1 MPSRSLI
8 IATLAWLCVA
18 ATPAAAQTRLD
29 SVSIPK
35 DPAFE
40 AKVREVASTLRCPVC
55 QNNSIEESP
64 SLLAQD
70 MKREVRQRLAAG
82 ESPDEIR
89 NYFISRY
96 GEWVLTK
103 PRAAGVNLSV
113 WLLPIVAL
121 FGGAVVVW
129 VAVRRWVRQ
138 GDAARVPAAV
148 PAAPP
153 TTEPVPVAAPETS
166 ELRTRRARLQA
177 SLQELESEFAAGRLD
192 ARDLAILKQR
202 DEAELAGVNE
212 ALKRLKK
219 EAPDAVKTHGASTA
233 RPSPGGPGRV
243 WPARLGWGVGL
254 AAFALILV
262 LSLRGSV
269 AARTEGGTITGTQVA
284 GNAPPVDMEIQK
296 TGPLDS
302 LRIAQLEAKIRLDS
316 TDVPALIEL
325 GHLYLAQG
333 LLEKA
338 VLVDTLAIHLQ
349 PDAPGT
355 AEAFAHLGM
364 ILWSTGET
372 EGALK
377 ALDKAVFL
385 RPELPEALLYRGIIL
400 FAGIQDMRAAAEA
413 LDRYL
418 AVAPPDANTG
428 RIRGMRD
435 AARQASAGK

>member
-1 MPSRSLI
+1 MRFRFLLI
-8 IATLAWLCVA
+8 AILAWPYVA
-18 ATPAAAQTRLD
+18 TAPAAAQARRD
-29 SVSIPK
+29 SVVIPH
-35 DPAFE
+35 DAAFE
-40 AKVREVASTLRCPVC
+40 AKVREVASSLRCPVC

-70 MKREVRQRLAAG
+70 MKKEVRERLAAG

-89 NYFISRY
+89 RYFISRY

-113 WLLPIVAL
+113 WLLPILAL
-121 FGGAVVVW
+121 FGGAVIVW

-138 GDAARVPAAV
+138 GDAARVPTALSA
-148 PAAPP
+148 AAPS
-153 TTEPVPVAAPETS
+153 TDPVAAPEAS
-166 ELRTRRARLQA
+166 ELRARKARLQA
-177 SLQELESEFAAGRLD
+177 SLHELESEFAAGRL
-192 ARDLAILKQR
+192 AAGDLAILTQR
-202 DEAELAGVNE
+202 DEAELAAVNE

-219 EAPDAVKTHGASTA
+219 ETPEAVKVRGAPAA
-233 RPSPGGPGRV
+233 RPSAGPVRL

-254 AAFALILV
+254 AAFAVILV

-302 LRIAQLEAKIRLDS
+302 LRIAQLEVKIRQDS

-338 VLVDTLAIHLQ
+338 VLVDTIAIHLQ

-400 FAGIQDMRAAAEA
+400 FAGVQDMRAAAEA
-413 LDRYL
+413 FDHYL

-428 RIRGMRD
+428 RIRAMRD
-435 AARQASAGK
+435 AARQASAAR

>member
-1 MPSRSLI
+1 M
-8 IATLAWLCVA
+8 IAAP
-18 ATPAAAQTRLD
+18 ATAQTRLD
-29 SVSIPK
+29 SVRLDSVKIPH
-35 DPAFE
+35 DAAFE
-40 AKVREVASTLRCPVC
+40 ARVREVASSLRCPVC

-82 ESPDEIR
+82 ETPDEIR
-89 NYFISRY
+89 RYFISRY

-113 WLLPIVAL
+113 WLLPVVAL
-121 FGGAVVVW
+121 FGGAVIVW
-129 VAVRRWVRQ
+129 LAVRRWVRQ
-138 GDAARVPAAV
+138 GDAARVPVTAGPAGTPITAAMS
-148 PAAPP
+148 AGASD
-153 TTEPVPVAAPETS
+153 AS
-166 ELRTRRARLQA
+166 ELRLRKARLQA
-177 SLQELESEFAAGRLD
+177 SLEELESEFSAGRLD
-192 ARDLAILKQR
+192 ARDLATLKER
-202 DEAELAGVNE
+202 DEVELAAVSD

-219 EAPDAVKTHGASTA
+219 ETPDSTRSRSDVAPP
-233 RPSPGGPGRV
+233 PSGPSQPWRT
-243 WPARLGWGVGL
+243 RLGWGLGL

-269 AARTEGGTITGTQVA
+269 AARTEGGTITGTQV
-284 GNAPPVDMEIQK
+284 GNAAPIDMEIQK
-296 TGPLDS
+296 IGPLDS
-302 LRIAQLEAKIRLDS
+302 LRIGQLEAQVRQDS
-316 TDVPALIEL
+316 TNVPALIEL

-333 LLEKA
+333 MIEKA
-338 VLVDTLAIHLQ
+338 ILVDTIAIHLQ

-364 ILWSTGET
+364 ILWSMGQTD
-372 EGALK
+372 GALK

-400 FAGIQDMRAAAEA
+400 FAGAQDMRAAAEA
-413 LDRYL
+413 FDHYL

-428 RIRGMRD
+428 RIRAMRE

>member
-1 MPSRSLI
+1 MQSRCLV
-8 IATLAWLCVA
+8 IATLAWLSVA
-18 ATPAAAQTRLD
+18 ATPAGAQTRLD
-29 SVSIPK
+29 SATIPR
-35 DPAFE
+35 DAAFE
-40 AKVREVASTLRCPVC
+40 AKVREVASSLRCPVC

-82 ESPDEIR
+82 ESPDDVR
-89 NYFISRY
+89 RYFISRY

-103 PRAAGVNLSV
+103 PRAAGINLSV
-113 WLLPIVAL
+113 WLLPLVAL
-121 FGGAVVVW
+121 LGGAVVVW
-129 VAVRRWVRQ
+129 SAVRRWVRQ
-138 GDAARVPAAV
+138 GDAARLPAAAPA

-153 TTEPVPVAAPETS
+153 AVAAAAPE
-166 ELRTRRARLQA
+166 LRARKAILQA
-177 SLQELESEFAAGRLD
+177 SLQELESEFAAGRLA

-202 DEAELAGVNE
+202 DEAELAAVSE

-219 EAPDAVKTHGASTA
+219 QTPDAPRPAA
-233 RPSPGGPGRV
+233 LPSPPGTRGV
-243 WPARLGWGVGL
+243 WLARLGWGVGL
-254 AAFALILV
+254 AAFALVLV

-269 AARTEGGTITGTQVA
+269 AARTEGGTITGTQVT

-302 LRIAQLEAKIRLDS
+302 LRIAQLEAQVRRDS

-333 LLEKA
+333 LLEKSI
-338 VLVDTLAIHLQ
+338 LVDTLAIHLQ
-349 PDAPGT
+349 PEAAGT

-364 ILWSTGET
+364 ILWSMGQTDG
-372 EGALK
+372 GLK
-377 ALDKAVFL
+377 SLDKAVFL

-400 FAGIQDMRAAAEA
+400 FAGAQDMRAAAGAFE
-413 LDRYL
+413 RYL

-428 RIRGMRD
+428 RVRAMLD
-435 AARQASAGK
+435 AARAAFK

>member
-1 MPSRSLI
+1 MLPRSLI
-8 IATLAWLCVA
+8 IATLAWLGVVA
-18 ATPAAAQTRLD
+18 APAAAQTRPD
-29 SVSIPK
+29 SASIPQ
-35 DPAFE
+35 DAAFE
-40 AKVREVASTLRCPVC
+40 AKVREVASSLRCPVC
-55 QNNSIEESP
+55 QNNSVEESP

-70 MKREVRQRLAAG
+70 MKREIRQRLAAG
-82 ESPDEIR
+82 ESPDDVR
-89 NYFISRY
+89 RYFISRY

-113 WLLPIVAL
+113 WLLPVVAL
-121 FGGAVVVW
+121 FGGALIVW
-129 VAVRRWVRQ
+129 SAVRRWVRQ
-138 GDAARVPAAV
+138 GGAARGPAAS
-148 PAAPP
+148 AAPG
-153 TTEPVPVAAPETS
+153 PVPVAASDAS
-166 ELRTRRARLQA
+166 ELRARKLILQA
-177 SLQELESEFAAGRLD
+177 SLQELESEFAAGRL
-192 ARDLAILKQR
+192 APRDLEMLQQR

-219 EAPDAVKTHGASTA
+219 ETPDAGKPRGEVPA
-233 RPSPGGPGRV
+233 REMSAGLQRV
-243 WPARLGWGVGL
+243 WPGRLAWGVGL

-284 GNAPPVDMEIQK
+284 GNAPPIDMEIQK

-302 LRIAQLEAKIRLDS
+302 LRIAQLETQVRQDS
-316 TDVPALIEL
+316 TNVPALIEL

-338 VLVDTLAIHLQ
+338 TLVDTIAIRLQ
-349 PDAPGT
+349 PDAPSS

-364 ILWSTGET
+364 ILWSLGQTD
-372 EGALK
+372 GALK

-400 FAGIQDMRAAAEA
+400 FAGVQDMRAAAEA
-413 LDRYL
+413 FDHYL

-428 RIRGMRD
+428 RIRAMRD
-435 AARQASAGK
+435 AARQASAGR

>member
-1 MPSRSLI
+1 MRFRSLFI
-8 IATLAWLCVA
+8 GILAGPYIAA
-18 ATPAAAQTRLD
+18 APAAAQARLD
-29 SVSIPK
+29 SVNIPH
-35 DPAFE
+35 DAAFE
-40 AKVREVASTLRCPVC
+40 AKVREVASSLRCPVC

-82 ESPDEIR
+82 ESPDAIR
-89 NYFISRY
+89 RYFISRY

-113 WLLPIVAL
+113 WLLPVVAL
-121 FGGAVVVW
+121 FGGAVLVW
-129 VAVRRWVRQ
+129 LAVRRWVRQ
-138 GDAARVPAAV
+138 GDAARILAAV
-148 PAAPP
+148 PAGASITTAMPAGAPD
-153 TTEPVPVAAPETS
+153 AS
-166 ELRTRRARLQA
+166 DLRVRKARLQA
-177 SLQELESEFAAGRLD
+177 SLEELESEFAAGRLD
-192 ARDLAILKQR
+192 ARDLAILKER
-202 DEAELAGVNE
+202 DEVELAAVND

-219 EAPDAVKTHGASTA
+219 ETPDSRSRGDLAASPVGPS
-233 RPSPGGPGRV
+233 RPWR
-243 WPARLGWGVGL
+243 ARLGWAAGL

-284 GNAPPVDMEIQK
+284 GNAPPIDMEIQK

-302 LRIAQLEAKIRLDS
+302 LRIAQLEAAVRQDS
-316 TDVPALIEL
+316 TNVPALIEL

-333 LLEKA
+333 LIEKA
-338 VLVDTLAIHLQ
+338 ILVDTMAIHLQ
-349 PDAPGT
+349 PDAPAS

-364 ILWSTGET
+364 ILWSMGQTD
-372 EGALK
+372 GALK

-400 FAGIQDMRAAAEA
+400 FAGAQDMRAAAEA
-413 LDRYL
+413 FDHYL

-428 RIRGMRD
+428 RIRAMRE

>member
-1 MPSRSLI
+1 MRSRSAI
-8 IATLAWLCVA
+8 FAGLALLWVA
-18 ATPAAAQTRLD
+18 ATPAAAQTRRD
-29 SVSIPK
+29 SVTIPN

-40 AKVREVASTLRCPVC
+40 AKVRAVASTLRCPVC

-89 NYFISRY
+89 RYFISRY

-113 WLLPIVAL
+113 WLLPVVAL

-138 GDAARVPAAV
+138 GDAARLPPV

-153 TTEPVPVAAPETS
+153 TAESIAVAAPDGS
-166 ELRTRRARLQA
+166 ELRARRMRLQA
-177 SLQELESEFAAGRLD
+177 SLQELESEFAAGRLI
-192 ARDLAILKQR
+192 ASDLAILKQR
-202 DEAELAGVNE
+202 DETELAAVNE

-219 EAPDAVKTHGASTA
+219 ETPDALKAHGAPS
-233 RPSPGGPGRV
+233 RPATGPSRA
-243 WPARLGWGVGL
+243 WPARLGWAVGL

-284 GNAPPVDMEIQK
+284 GSAPVDMEIQK

-302 LRIAQLEAKIRLDS
+302 LRIAQLEATIRGDS
-316 TDVPALIEL
+316 TNVPALIEL

-338 VLVDTLAIHLQ
+338 VLVDTLAIRLQ
-349 PDAPGT
+349 PDAPGS

-400 FAGIQDMRAAAEA
+400 FAGVQDMRAAAEA
-413 LDRYL
+413 FDRYL

-428 RIRGMRD
+428 RIRAMRD
-435 AARQASAGK
+435 AARQASAAQ

>member
-1 MPSRSLI
+1 MHSRFPT
-8 IATLAWLCVA
+8 IAALALLWVA
-18 ATPAAAQTRLD
+18 ANPAAAQTRLD
-29 SVSIPK
+29 SVTIPN

-64 SLLAQD
+64 AQLALD

-82 ESPDEIR
+82 ESPDDIR
-89 NYFISRY
+89 RYFISRY

-113 WLLPIVAL
+113 WLLPVVAL

-129 VAVRRWVRQ
+129 LAVRRWVRQ
-138 GDAARVPAAV
+138 GDAARLPAPVPDTLS
-148 PAAPP
+148 PMAAPP
-153 TTEPVPVAAPETS
+153 DGP
-166 ELRTRRARLQA
+166 ELRARRTRLQA
-177 SLQELESEFAAGRLD
+177 SLQELESEFASGRLS
-192 ARDLAILKQR
+192 AGDLAILKQR
-202 DEAELAGVNE
+202 DETELAAVNE

-219 EAPDAVKTHGASTA
+219 EMPDAVKTHGAAATRRA
-233 RPSPGGPGRV
+233 TGPSSP
-243 WPARLGWGVGL
+243 WLTRLGWGVGL

-284 GNAPPVDMEIQK
+284 GSAPVDMELQK
-296 TGPLDS
+296 MGPLDS
-302 LRIAQLEAKIRLDS
+302 LRIAQLEALIQRDS
-316 TDVPALIEL
+316 TNVPALIEL

-333 LLEKA
+333 LLEQA
-338 VLVDTLAIHLQ
+338 VLVDTLAIRLQ

-400 FAGIQDMRAAAEA
+400 FAGVQDMRAAAEA

-435 AARQASAGK
+435 AARQAAAGK

>member
-1 MPSRSLI
+1 MTMRSRSLI
-8 IATLAWLCVA
+8 ITMLAWVCVA
-18 ATPAAAQTRLD
+18 GWAAAQTPLD
-29 SVSIPK
+29 SVAIPH

-40 AKVREVASTLRCPVC
+40 ARVREVALSLRCPVC

-82 ESPDEIR
+82 ESPDDIR
-89 NYFISRY
+89 RYFISRY

-113 WLLPIVAL
+113 WLLPVVAL
-121 FGGAVVVW
+121 LAGGVIVW
-129 VAVRRWVRQ
+129 SAVRRWVRQ
-138 GDAARVPAAV
+138 GDEARRRASQPAA
-148 PAAPP
+148 A
-153 TTEPVPVAAPETS
+153 PVPVAGPGLP
-166 ELRTRRARLQA
+166 ELRARKAILQS
-177 SLQELESEFAAGRLD
+177 SLEELEAEFAAGRLD
-192 ARDLAILKQR
+192 ARDLALLRER
-202 DEAELAGVNE
+202 DEAELATVTE

-219 EAPDAVKTHGASTA
+219 EAPTGAKA
-233 RPSPGGPGRV
+233 AAERPSPAGAGST
-243 WPARLGWGVGL
+243 WPARLGWGLGL
-254 AAFALILV
+254 AAFALVLV

-269 AARTEGGTITGTQVA
+269 AARTEGGTITGTQVTGSA
-284 GNAPPVDMEIQK
+284 APVDMEIQK
-296 TGPLDS
+296 SGPLDS
-302 LRIAQLEAKIRLDS
+302 LRIAQLEARVRQDS

-325 GHLYLAQG
+325 GHLYLGQG

-372 EGALK
+372 GGALQ

-400 FAGIQDMRAAAEA
+400 FAGVQDMRAAADA
-413 LDRYL
+413 FDRYL

-428 RIRGMRD
+428 RIRAMRE